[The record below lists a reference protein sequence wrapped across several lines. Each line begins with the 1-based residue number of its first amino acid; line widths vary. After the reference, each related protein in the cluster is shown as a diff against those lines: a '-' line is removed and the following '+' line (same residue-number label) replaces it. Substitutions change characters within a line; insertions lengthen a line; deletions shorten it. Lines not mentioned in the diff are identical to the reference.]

1 MASTID
7 AVNKETPG
15 HTDTLNM
22 AMNQMNDTNKH
33 ALHSQ
38 MKINA
43 VIMTLHVYVQVSHGP
58 KVKILS
64 IPA

>member
-1 MASTID
+1 MSSTIH

-15 HTDTLNM
+15 HTDILNM
-22 AMNQMNDTNKH
+22 AMNQTTDTNKH

-43 VIMTLHVYVQVSHGP
+43 VIMTLHVYVPV
-58 KVKILS
+58 
-64 IPA
+64 